1 MQTAPVTPDYVR
13 FLFDYSYWARDR
25 VLVQTAKLDE
35 REYVRARNLP
45 SGSLRGTLVHL
56 LSAEIVW
63 RNRWQGVSPR
73 SLLTEAD
80 VSTFD
85 ALRQIWSIE
94 EAKMRAF
101 LDGLTA
107 EALASDLTYYSTL
120 ADREYTQPLWQLMV
134 HVVNHGAQH
143 RAEAA
148 LVLTDLGLSPGDLD
162 MIVYLRQNLD
172 AY

>member
-1 MQTAPVTPDYVR
+1 MEIAPVTPDYTR
-13 FLFDYSYWARDR
+13 FLFEYAYWARDR
-25 VLVQTAKLDE
+25 VLAQVAKVDAQ
-35 REYVRARNLP
+35 EYVSARNLP

-56 LSAEIVW
+56 LSAEVVW

-80 VSTFD
+80 IPTFD
-85 ALRQIWSIE
+85 ALTRLWALE

-101 LDGLTA
+101 LDDLA
-107 EALASDLTYYSTL
+107 PEALAADLHYYSTL
-120 ADREYTQPLWQLMV
+120 ANREYTQPLWQLMV

-162 MIVYLRQNLD
+162 MIVYLRDKLD
-172 AY
+172 GR